1 MYTSLAPIVGWT
13 VLIAILAL
21 ALLKGGLSERYG
33 VVIVLL
39 GAAFAVLTHMFVPTA
54 LQSMLLL
61 AGEGAMGAGFLLLA
75 LRYASPWLGG
85 AMLFQAVQFSLHAY
99 YLVGELPR
107 DHLYAVINNLD
118 TLGVLAC
125 ILLGTLLAWRKRIRL
140 AKKLP

>member
-1 MYTSLAPIVGWT
+1 MYTSIAPIIGWT

-21 ALLKGGLSERYG
+21 AWVKGGVSERYG

-39 GAAFAVLTHMFVPTA
+39 GAAFAFLTHMFAPA
-54 LQSMLLL
+54 GLQAFLLL
-61 AGEGAMGAGFLLLA
+61 AGEGAIGVAFLVLA

-85 AMLFQAVQFSLHAY
+85 AMLFQAIQFSLHAY

-107 DHLYAVINNLD
+107 DYLYAMINNLD

-125 ILLGTLLAWRKRIRL
+125 ILVGTLLAWRKRARL
-140 AKKLP
+140 AK

>member
-13 VLIAILAL
+13 VLITILAV
-21 ALLKGGLSERYG
+21 ALLKGGVSERYG
-33 VVIVLL
+33 VLIVLL
-39 GAAFAVLTHMFVPTA
+39 GAAYAFLTHVFASAT
-54 LQSMLLL
+54 LQPLLLL
-61 AGEGAMGAGFLLLA
+61 AGEGAMGGAFLLLA

-107 DHLYAVINNLD
+107 DRIYALINNLD

-125 ILLGTLLAWRKRIRL
+125 ILVGTLLAWRRRSRL
-140 AKKLP
+140 AK